1 MSTPPDT
8 ADASVK
14 VLYPYHR
21 ECVECGYDIFH
32 LQTSGQC
39 PECGKPVAR
48 TAALP
53 LWQAGSRSRLDVSRD
68 GLRVAA
74 GVAVATQ
81 VAAAFTYL
89 EATSS
94 WGEWSFALFL
104 PSLVVGPFYAVAL
117 LALAVGVGKSAWK
130 RWLPFS
136 LFVMSAAVAV
146 ALANL
151 PAYYSHHAW
160 LNAALIFTAIWL
172 VGRAHAAHVEEIGAG
187 MPRRVTLLRA
197 RRFATIT
204 RYVLLVPAVFIWTFG
219 TAVSFFGAPTAMFDI
234 AGPATL
240 AAAIDLVWLLIAT
253 GFWLMIARDCKP
265 FTATQLN
272 A

>member
-1 MSTPPDT
+1 VSTPPDT
-8 ADASVK
+8 VHASVEA
-14 VLYPYHR
+14 LYPYHR

-32 LQTSGQC
+32 LQTSGLC

-48 TAALP
+48 TATLP
-53 LWQAGSRSRLDVSRD
+53 LWQAGSPSRLDVSRD

-81 VAAAFTYL
+81 VAAGFAYVG
-89 EATSS
+89 AA
-94 WGEWSFALFL
+94 SFPGDFPFVFFL
-104 PSLVVGPFYAVAL
+104 PSLIVGPFYLVAL
-117 LALAVGVGKSAWK
+117 LALAAGVGRSAWK

-136 LFVMSAAVAV
+136 LFVVSAGVA
-146 ALANL
+146 AAFANL

-172 VGRAHAAHVEEIGAG
+172 VGRAHAAHIEEIGTG
-187 MPRRVTLLRA
+187 MPRRVTQLRA

-204 RYVLLVPAVFIWTFG
+204 RYVLLVPPVLIWTFG
-219 TAVSFFGAPTAMFDI
+219 STVSFFGAPIAMFNI
-234 AGPATL
+234 AGPAKL
-240 AAAIDLVWLLIAT
+240 AAAIVLVWLLISM
-253 GFWLMIARDCKP
+253 GYWLMIARDCKP
-265 FTATQLN
+265 LTARQLN